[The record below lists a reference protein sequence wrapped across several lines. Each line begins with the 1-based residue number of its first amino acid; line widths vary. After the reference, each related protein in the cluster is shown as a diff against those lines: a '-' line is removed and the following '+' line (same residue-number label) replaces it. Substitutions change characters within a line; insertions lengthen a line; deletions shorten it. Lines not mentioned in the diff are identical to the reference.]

1 MNLISNAIDAL
12 EEHLNDPRS
21 PDDFQPAIQIR
32 TTVPQA
38 NLVAIH
44 IADNGT
50 GIPPAVRDRIFDP
63 FYTTKAPGKGT
74 GLGLSISHQIV
85 TEKHQGQLQ
94 CVSTPH
100 QGTEFVI
107 TLPVQ
112 QTPPHSPP
120 T

>member
-38 NLVAIH
+38 NLIAIH

-50 GIPPAVRDRIFDP
+50 GIRQRCAIAFLTPSIPLKPPA
-63 FYTTKAPGKGT
+63 KAPG
-74 GLGLSISHQIV
+74 
-85 TEKHQGQLQ
+85 
-94 CVSTPH
+94 
-100 QGTEFVI
+100 
-107 TLPVQ
+107 
-112 QTPPHSPP
+112 
-120 T
+120 